1 MQSRRVAQW
10 AWALSAW
17 ANHGFLTTVS
27 VGFFPIFFDK
37 YWAAT
42 LSGSSQTFY
51 LGLTNSTA
59 TLIVMFIAP
68 WLGALADRRAQKKRW
83 LAIWTVIGSA
93 GSAALALIAAG
104 AWVWA
109 LIVYAVCS
117 VSFWAGS
124 SFQDALI
131 VQVAEPHETNRIS
144 SLGFAMG
151 YSGGGLLFLINV
163 LMVTHPQWFHLANA
177 TEAMRIAFLGV
188 AVWWLLFSLP
198 LFRRVPEAAPTSDS
212 VGLSQ
217 LWATLR
223 TVMRDVPVRNFL
235 FAYWLY
241 IDAINTVQLMAVDFG
256 TKLGFSSNA
265 LITALLLVQ
274 FIAFP
279 FALLFGWLG
288 DRFGTKPAIYLGL
301 AVFVGVTFYAYF
313 MHSERQFYVL
323 AGIFGTVQGGVQALS
338 RSYFARLIPRER
350 AGEYFGFYNMLAKFA
365 AVLGPIAMGVVAIVT
380 GNQRMSILVLEVF
393 FVGGGVLLARVD
405 ERRVADA

>member
-131 VQVAEPHETNRIS
+131 VQVAEPNETNRIS
-144 SLGFAMG
+144 
-151 YSGGGLLFLINV
+151 
-163 LMVTHPQWFHLANA
+163 
-177 TEAMRIAFLGV
+177 
-188 AVWWLLFSLP
+188 
-198 LFRRVPEAAPTSDS
+198 
-212 VGLSQ
+212 
-217 LWATLR
+217 
-223 TVMRDVPVRNFL
+223 
-235 FAYWLY
+235 
-241 IDAINTVQLMAVDFG
+241 
-256 TKLGFSSNA
+256 
-265 LITALLLVQ
+265 
-274 FIAFP
+274 
-279 FALLFGWLG
+279 
-288 DRFGTKPAIYLGL
+288 
-301 AVFVGVTFYAYF
+301 
-313 MHSERQFYVL
+313 
-323 AGIFGTVQGGVQALS
+323 
-338 RSYFARLIPRER
+338 
-350 AGEYFGFYNMLAKFA
+350 
-365 AVLGPIAMGVVAIVT
+365 
-380 GNQRMSILVLEVF
+380 
-393 FVGGGVLLARVD
+393 
-405 ERRVADA
+405 